1 MEREDRLGLPGD
13 MADTLLKGLSLQVL
27 ATSGVPSAD
36 TPRHPSHCRRHWK
49 LDPHCPLTLPWGL
62 DKHNLPISREQ
73 VPGYEQEGSVLP
85 WGGQR
90 ESAMQRREP
99 EWE

>member
-13 MADTLLKGLSLQVL
+13 MVDTLLKGLSLQVL
-27 ATSGVPSAD
+27 ATSERLLQTLPDTPVIAGGTGSWIHTVPSPCHGD
-36 TPRHPSHCRRHWK
+36 WT
-49 LDPHCPLTLPWGL
+49 
-62 DKHNLPISREQ
+62 KHNLPISREQ

-85 WGGQR
+85 WGGQM